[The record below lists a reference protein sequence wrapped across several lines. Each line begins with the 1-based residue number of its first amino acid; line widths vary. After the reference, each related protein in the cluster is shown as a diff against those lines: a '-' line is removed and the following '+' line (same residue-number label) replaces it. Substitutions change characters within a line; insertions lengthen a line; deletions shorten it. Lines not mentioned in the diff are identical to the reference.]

1 MDLPPLLPIPSDGK
15 KCNARKKNS
24 RGYCPRPPMTNG
36 RCKEHGGKTPRGLAN
51 HSFMTGK
58 TSKSQYLPP
67 ALRSRYEELNVTA
80 IENLEESI
88 KVQVAMETRLHDQLS
103 TGESFQAWQL
113 VKEAIAD
120 YDYATT
126 DEAKDGVVAR
136 MKQITTSGLTAYGV
150 RKDIQ
155 SIHESQ
161 RKLTE
166 TLSKVRKEVQETFTL
181 EQYNEMLNTL
191 LNILRVELDPDTMKR
206 VAHAIQEK
214 QRLSLKEKNGTNN
227 YVDREGNGDAGREG
241 EARGGSEAVSVGA
254 TSSPALQTATRDG
267 ESPTVD

>member
-1 MDLPPLLPIPSDGK
+1 
-15 KCNARKKNS
+15 
-24 RGYCPRPPMTNG
+24 MTNG

-113 VKEAIAD
+113 IKEAIAD

-136 MKQITTSGLTAYGV
+136 MRQITTSGLTAYGV

-166 TLSKVRKEVQETFTL
+166 TLTRCRKEIQQTYTQEMW
-181 EQYNEMLNTL
+181 NEMLNEL
-191 LNILRVELDPDTMKR
+191 LNTIRTECDPDTMRR
-206 VAHAIQEK
+206 VATAIQTK

-227 YVDREGNGDAGREG
+227 YVDTEGNGDARREG
-241 EARGGSEAVSVGA
+241 EAREGEGAILVGA
-254 TSSPALQTATRDG
+254 TGSTALPTATRDV
-267 ESPTVD
+267 EISAIVNDE

>member
-1 MDLPPLLPIPSDGK
+1 
-15 KCNARKKNS
+15 
-24 RGYCPRPPMTNG
+24 
-36 RCKEHGGKTPRGLAN
+36 
-51 HSFMTGK
+51 MTGK

-88 KVQVAMETRLHDQLS
+88 KVQVAMETRLHDQLA

-113 VKEAIAD
+113 IKEAIAD

-126 DEAKDGVVAR
+126 DDAKDGVVAR
-136 MKQITTSGLTAYGV
+136 MKHITTSGLTAYGV

-166 TLSKVRKEVQETFTL
+166 TLTKCRKEIQQTYTQEMW
-181 EQYNEMLNTL
+181 NEMLNEL
-191 LNILRVELDPDTMKR
+191 LHTIRTECDPDTMRR
-206 VAHAIQEK
+206 VATAIQAK
-214 QRLSLKEKNGTNN
+214 QRLALQEKNGNN
-227 YVDREGNGDAGREG
+227 QYINSEGNGASQGEGRGFSE
-241 EARGGSEAVSVGA
+241 SEAVIAGETSAGA
-254 TSSPALQTATRDG
+254 LSATTSAVER
-267 ESPTVD
+267 PTVDDDE

>member
-1 MDLPPLLPIPSDGK
+1 ML
-15 KCNARKKNS
+15 
-24 RGYCPRPPMTNG
+24 NG

-113 VKEAIAD
+113 IKEAIAD

-126 DEAKDGVVAR
+126 DDAKDGVVAR
-136 MKQITTSGLTAYGV
+136 MKHITTSGLTAYGV

-166 TLSKVRKEVQETFTL
+166 TLTKCRKEIQQTYTQ

-227 YVDREGNGDAGREG
+227 YVDTEGNGDAGREG
-241 EARGGSEAVSVGA
+241 EGTRDAEAVLVGA
-254 TSSPALQTATRDG
+254 SSGGALPTTAIQLQ
-267 ESPTVD
+267 ESTAEPE